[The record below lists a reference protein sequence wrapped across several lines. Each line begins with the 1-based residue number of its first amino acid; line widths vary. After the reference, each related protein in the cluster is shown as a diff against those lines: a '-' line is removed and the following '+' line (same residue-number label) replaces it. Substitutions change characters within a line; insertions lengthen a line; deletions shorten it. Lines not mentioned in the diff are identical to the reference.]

1 MAELKY
7 VITPDEYAPV
17 FSKAER
23 MMEEYF
29 ATLKLDPERSAI
41 TLKGADRYSLIFAA
55 DFSYYLQKSFRDKF
69 GGAAQFI
76 LYEMAYQMGRQDCI
90 RFCENTGAKDPIDR
104 LAAGPVY
111 FSFTG
116 MARVEILPLSRPS
129 PDKDY
134 ILVYYHHYS
143 FEAESYLAHGEK
155 TEHPVCFMSAGYSA
169 GWCSV
174 AFGLDLKA
182 EELSCRAMGGERC
195 LFVMAPPRHLVQRI
209 AELRSPGG
217 VGLRV

>member
-1 MAELKY
+1 MAKLKY
-7 VITPDEYAPV
+7 VITPKEYAPV
-17 FSKAER
+17 FEKAER

-29 ATLKLDPERSAI
+29 ATLKLDPKRSTI
-41 TLKGADRYSLIFAA
+41 TLKGADRYTLVFTA

-76 LYEMAYQMGRQDCI
+76 LYELAYQMGRQDCI

-104 LAAGPVY
+104 LVAGPVY
-111 FSFTG
+111 FAFTG
-116 MARVEILPLSRPS
+116 MARVEILPLSKPT
-129 PDKDY
+129 PDEDY

-143 FEAESYLAHGEK
+143 FEAESYLAHDEK
-155 TEHPVCFMSAGYSA
+155 TRHPVCFMSAGYSA

-195 LFVMAPPRHLVQRI
+195 LFVMAPPRKLVQRI
-209 AELRSPGG
+209 AELRTPGG
-217 VGLRV
+217 TGLRV